1 MTFARA
7 INGLSPLGLNSPPL
21 IRRLSISPVRAGQAR
36 PFWGVRLSCSDSI
49 SGSGSL
55 ARHFSCAVKRR
66 WSTVGKVPPGNWFAP
81 PGSNRSS
88 SGGNEAAE
96 ASGVEG
102 HVGDL
107 ASL

>member
-1 MTFARA
+1 VPANRSMEHAAKRHSINDSAVDTKPYDATPNLTFA
-7 INGLSPLGLNSPPL
+7 
-21 IRRLSISPVRAGQAR
+21 
-36 PFWGVRLSCSDSI
+36 
-49 SGSGSL
+49 
-55 ARHFSCAVKRR
+55 CAVKRR
-66 WSTVGKVPPGNWFAP
+66 WFTAGESPARELFVP

-102 HVGDL
+102 RVGDL